1 MLNTRKSGIFEG
13 KQKYEK
19 RGATKYTG
27 IGLTILHN
35 VYVTYALIKK
45 YLIKLKSLL
54 RNLLKKV
61 ILNVFL
67 CLIFI

>member
-35 VYVTYALIKK
+35 VYVT
-45 YLIKLKSLL
+45 
-54 RNLLKKV
+54 
-61 ILNVFL
+61 
-67 CLIFI
+67 